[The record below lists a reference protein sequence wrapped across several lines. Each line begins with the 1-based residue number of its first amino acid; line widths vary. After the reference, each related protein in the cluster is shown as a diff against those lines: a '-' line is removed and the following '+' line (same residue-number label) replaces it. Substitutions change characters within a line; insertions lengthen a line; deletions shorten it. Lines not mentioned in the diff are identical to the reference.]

1 MMLQFVDLQ
10 ANWILSL
17 TAGIVLY
24 SILGIVYRVYFS
36 PLSRF
41 PGPKLAAATLF
52 YEAYY
57 DVIRGGAYTFKI
69 RELHKQYGPII
80 RISPHELHVDDPEF
94 YETLFSW
101 TSPRNKY
108 EYYTVQ
114 FGTPD
119 SNFSTVDHH
128 LHRLRR
134 QPQNKFFSKAS
145 ILRLEPIINGRIDK
159 LCSRIDAFK
168 CSGEPMTLDLA
179 YRCLTTDVVTKYALN
194 KSWDYLDSEDFS
206 PKWFETIKATAGM
219 GHIIKQANWIFPVVR
234 ALPDAVMSRL
244 SPDMMLILDWQ
255 RDLGRHVQKVIDNIA
270 NGDDK
275 HDPILP
281 RTVFHTLLD
290 SDLPAEEI
298 TKDRMAQEAQV
309 IIGAG
314 ADTTAHALSI
324 ITFHLLNSPDKLE
337 KLRKEL
343 GAAFPDSNTSMKLT
357 DVENLPYLSAVI
369 QEGLRLSYGLSTR
382 LARIAP
388 DEVLQY
394 KEYSIPAGT
403 PVGMTSVMMHHN
415 ETIFP
420 DSYTFTPERWLDP
433 AVAKRLERYI
443 VTFTRG
449 SRQCIGMNLAKAEI
463 FLTIATV
470 FRRYEL
476 ELFDTIRERDIDLAY
491 DGFLPQ
497 ASPEGK
503 GVKVVFK

>member
-1 MMLQFVDLQ
+1 MLQFVDLQ
-10 ANWILSL
+10 ASWVLSL
-17 TAGIVLY
+17 TAGLVLY
-24 SILGIVYRVYFS
+24 SIAGMVYRVWFS

-57 DVIRGGAYTFKI
+57 DVIKTGKYTFKI
-69 RELHKQYGPII
+69 RELHKKYGPII
-80 RISPHELHVDDPEF
+80 RISPYELHVDDPEF

-101 TSPRNKY
+101 TAPRNKY

-114 FGTPD
+114 FGTPKA
-119 SNFSTVDHH
+119 NFSTVDHH

-134 QPQNKFFSKAS
+134 QPQNKFFSRAS
-145 ILRLEPIINGRIDK
+145 ILRLEPIINGMIEK
-159 LCSRIDAFK
+159 LCSRIDRFK
-168 CSGEPMTLDLA
+168 TSGEPMPLDLA

-194 KSWDYLDSEDFS
+194 KSWDYLDSENFS

-219 GHIIKQANWIFPVVR
+219 GHLIKQANWILPVVR
-234 ALPDAVMSRL
+234 ALPDSVMSRL

-255 RDLGRHVQKVIDNIA
+255 KDLERHVQTVIDNIA
-270 NGDDK
+270 NGTDK
-275 HDPILP
+275 HDPVLP

-290 SDLPAEEI
+290 SDLPADEI
-298 TKDRMAQEAQV
+298 SKDRMAQEAQV

-314 ADTTAHALSI
+314 ADTTAHALST
-324 ITFHLLNSPDKLE
+324 ITFFLLSSPEKLE
-337 KLRKEL
+337 KLQKEL
-343 GAAFPDSNTSMKLT
+343 KEAFPDRDTSMKLT
-357 DVENLPYLSAVI
+357 DVEKLPYLSAVI
-369 QEGLRLSYGLSTR
+369 QEGIRLSYGLSTR

-394 KEYSIPAGT
+394 KDYSIPAGT

-433 AVAKRLERYI
+433 AAAKRLERYI

-449 SRQCIGMNLAKAEI
+449 SRQCIGMHLAKAEI
-463 FLTIATV
+463 FLTTATV
-470 FRRYEL
+470 FRRYDL
-476 ELFDTIRERDIDLAY
+476 ELYDTVRERDIDLAY
-491 DGFLPQ
+491 DGFIPQ

-503 GVKVVFK
+503 GVRVVIK